1 MMMQYEQWKFNAYDS
16 HPNPYQL
23 LTRSVGL
30 PFFIGDTGRCK
41 WKVCDEQCIESNSRT
56 GTSLFPNQ
64 DVEKNQTI
72 TYHITPPDTDRGY
85 SEFRGK
91 CSEF

>member
-30 PFFIGDTGRCK
+30 PFFIGDNG
-41 WKVCDEQCIESNSRT
+41 KVQVESLPMNM
-56 GTSLFPNQ
+56 
-64 DVEKNQTI
+64 
-72 TYHITPPDTDRGY
+72 Y
-85 SEFRGK
+85 
-91 CSEF
+91 